1 MNNKLKAILGIVL
14 ILMIITIILLLTLI
28 YTKDNKQSNIQPD
41 EAPIEELSWDD
52 ITTFTI
58 DKNIFCG
65 NLIFSSYVE
74 DQEITLK
81 LSNAVYALYGYLP
94 EGIKFI
100 DKRIDGVDNMDISA
114 SLNIEGEDVYI
125 GVLGNTAYMKYLD

>member
-28 YTKDNKQSNIQPD
+28 YTRDNKQSNIQPD

-58 DKNIFCG
+58 DNNIFCG

-94 EGIKFI
+94 EGMKFI
-100 DKRIDGVDNMDISA
+100 NKRIDGVDNMDISA

-125 GVLGNTAYMKYLD
+125 GVLGDTAYMKYLD